1 MLPPLYLITGRHC
14 AHKGFLETVEAALR
28 GGVRFVQLR
37 EKDLKGRELLEIA
50 RSLRALSARYGAK
63 LIINDRLDAAL
74 LSGADGVHLGSS
86 GIPTSSAR
94 KLLGKDALI
103 GVSTHSVEEA
113 RKAEEE
119 GASFITFGPVYF
131 TPSKARYGEPVG
143 VAELKKA
150 VKEVSIPVYAL
161 GGINKDNLREAI
173 AAGASISLISAIM
186 GSSDPESS
194 AREILDEL
202 RSASNKY

>member
-1 MLPPLYLITGRHC
+1 MLPPLYLITDRRC
-14 AHKGFLETVEAALR
+14 AHKGFLETVEAALK

-37 EKDLKGRELLEIA
+37 EKDLKGRELLDIA
-50 RSLRALSARYGAK
+50 RNLRSLSARYGAK
-63 LIINDRLDAAL
+63 LIINDRLDVAL

-86 GIPTSSAR
+86 GIPPASAR

-103 GVSTHSVEEA
+103 GVSTHSVKEA
-113 RKAEEE
+113 REAEED

-161 GGINKDNLREAI
+161 GGINKDNLREAVG
-173 AAGASISLISAIM
+173 AGASLSLISAIM
-186 GSSDPESS
+186 GSIDPESS

>member
-1 MLPPLYLITGRHC
+1 MLPTLYLITDRHC
-14 AHKGFLETVEAALR
+14 AQKGFLETTEAALK

-37 EKDLKGRELLEIA
+37 EKDLKGRELLELA

-63 LIINDRLDAAL
+63 LIINDRLDVAL

-86 GIPTSSAR
+86 GIPAASAR

-103 GVSTHSVEEA
+103 GVSTHSVKEA
-113 RKAEEE
+113 REAEDD

-161 GGINKDNLREAI
+161 GGIDKDNLREAV
-173 AAGASISLISAIM
+173 AAGASVSLISAIM
-186 GSSDPESS
+186 GSIDPESS
-194 AREILDEL
+194 AREILDEI